1 MWGEWSAFSDCN
13 AACGDGKKQR
23 TRNCDNPRQEGD
35 GADCEGDATEI
46 ADCNEG
52 ECENGM

>member
-1 MWGEWSAFSDCN
+1 MWGGWSAYSDCN

-46 ADCNEG
+46 AHCNVGDCQ
-52 ECENGM
+52 NGL